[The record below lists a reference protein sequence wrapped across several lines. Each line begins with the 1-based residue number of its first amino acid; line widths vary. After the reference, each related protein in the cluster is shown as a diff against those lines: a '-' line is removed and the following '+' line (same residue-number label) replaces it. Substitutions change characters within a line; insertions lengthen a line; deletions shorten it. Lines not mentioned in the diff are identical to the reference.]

1 MQPSNCE
8 CISTTH
14 CIVTKLTTN
23 CNRRLKKGIVE
34 IAMGNNLDR
43 NCLKRGAIKMAKEIK
58 LDQYNL
64 RTDLAVEAHEMVREK
79 EQQQEK
85 QTISG
90 VIVKERDEEGIH
102 ITTVEITEEGANKLG
117 KKAGRYL
124 TFEIQGI
131 RNKDSELQE
140 KVEQV
145 FAKEF
150 NQFLIQ
156 LGIRKDASCLVV
168 GLGNWNVTPD
178 ALGPSVVENL
188 LITKHIFE
196 LQPEQ
201 VSDGFRSVSAITPGV
216 MGLTGI
222 ETSDIIHGV
231 IEKTKPDFVIAIDA
245 LAARSIE
252 RVNTTIQVSDS
263 GIHPGSGV
271 GNKRKELSKETL
283 GIPVIAV
290 GIPTVVDAVSITSD
304 TIDFVLKHFGRE
316 MREGKKPSRS
326 LTPAGMTFGEKRVL
340 TDEDMPEFETRQN
353 ILGMV
358 GKLEEDEKRQLI
370 QEVLAPLGHNLMVTP
385 KEIDVFIEDMAN
397 VIAEG
402 LNAALHG
409 DIDQDNVGAY
419 TH

>member
-1 MQPSNCE
+1 MP
-8 CISTTH
+8 
-14 CIVTKLTTN
+14 
-23 CNRRLKKGIVE
+23 
-34 IAMGNNLDR
+34 
-43 NCLKRGAIKMAKEIK
+43 KEIN
-58 LDQYNL
+58 LEQYNV
-64 RTDLAVEAHEMVREK
+64 RTDLAVEAHQLVQERE
-79 EQQQEK
+79 EK
-85 QTISG
+85 KAEHQRQTISG
-90 VIVKERDEEGIH
+90 VIVKEREEEGVH
-102 ITTVEITEEGANKLG
+102 ITTVEINEEGAERLG
-117 KKAGRYL
+117 KKAGNYV

-131 RNKDSELQE
+131 RNKDTELQE
-140 KVEQV
+140 VVERV

-150 NQFLIQ
+150 SQFLKQ
-156 LGIRKDASCLVV
+156 LGIEKDASCLVV

-178 ALGPSVVENL
+178 ALGPIAVENL

-201 VSDGFRSVSAITPGV
+201 MSDGFRPVSAITPGV
-216 MGLTGI
+216 MGITGL

-340 TDEDMPEFETRQN
+340 TDDDLPEPEARQN
-353 ILGMV
+353 IMGMI
-358 GKLEEDEKRQLI
+358 GGLEEEEKRQLI
-370 QEVLAPLGHNLMVTP
+370 REVLSPLGHNLMVTP
-385 KEIDVFIEDMAN
+385 KEVDVFIEDMAN
-397 VIAEG
+397 VIAAG

-409 DIDQDNVGAY
+409 DVDQDNVGMY